1 MIEIRPAN
9 EKDFD
14 EIYKIFRKVIQR
26 GDTFPYPIETSKEEA
41 YEILMGMQVMPFI
54 ALDGVKVVGSYHIKA
69 NWPGRGAHI
78 ANGTYMV
85 DPEYRGKGVGLLL
98 GEHSLKTAKDKGFKA
113 MQFNYVVST
122 NAAAVHLWKK
132 IGMKIVG
139 TVPRAFDH
147 VSEGLVDTYVM
158 HKSLE

>member
-1 MIEIRPAN
+1 MIEIRPAT
-9 EKDFD
+9 EKDFE

-41 YEILMGMQVMPFI
+41 YEILMGTSVSAFI
-54 ALDGVKVVGSYHIKA
+54 ALDGVRIVGSYHIKA
-69 NWPGRGAHI
+69 NWPGRGAHT

-85 DPEYRGKGVGLLL
+85 DPEFRGRGVGLAL
-98 GEHSLKTAKDKGFKA
+98 GEHSLVTAKEKGFKA

-132 IGMKIVG
+132 IGMNIVG
-139 TVPRAFDH
+139 TTPKTFDH
-147 VSEGLVDTYVM
+147 VSQGLVDTYVM
-158 HKSLE
+158 HKYLD